1 MISSNPVQTPIEPPS
16 IEFSGVQ
23 VFANR
28 TGVHVT
34 GRVDFPAPVDGRTS
48 IPIDYRSQR
57 PDGSLEGGVHDRSH
71 TVALMRESVVKSYLI
86 HCDVKGAPSRRKCAQ
101 ATIDQCVEDGT
112 LDAPIGV
119 RTMQTWVAKY
129 ETGGLAALED
139 QYAKPPRKVLTLDP
153 RVATDAVLA
162 CAWWAFRIGD
172 TPGIDN
178 KIMSVA
184 ATLMSS
190 MQVGDAIAAIDCY
203 YSWPCD
209 RQRYP
214 FKTFPRFVKHDAQK
228 WYLRACD
235 DSDYRRQRDALPAPT
250 VPLQAPATIKTTPIP
265 DSRLRKRATGN
276 RRTRSDIAKLAGP
289 DSAVRTPPPTEP
301 QTITDAMRLMDE
313 GYRRMLFDV
322 FRNDAKAKRQAATTM
337 PLWWHSLP
345 TAVRNNIDFRSDAW
359 HDDHPG
365 VNAAAVAGRKLSMLT
380 AAWRRETN
388 HPKRLP
394 SGPDVV
400 RRTMR
405 ENHDAR
411 MRKL

>member
-1 MISSNPVQTPIEPPS
+1 MIASNPLQTPIEPPS
-16 IEFSGVQ
+16 IEFCGVCI
-23 VFANR
+23 FAER

-48 IPIDYRSQR
+48 IPINYRSHR
-57 PDGSLEGGVHDRSH
+57 PDGSLEGGVHDQAR
-71 TVALMRESVVKSYLI
+71 AAAMKRESVVKSYLI
-86 HCDVKGAPSRRKCAQ
+86 HCEVYKAPSRRKCAQ
-101 ATIDQCVEDGT
+101 ATIDDCVTDGT

-119 RTMQTWVAKY
+119 RTLQTWVAKY
-129 ETGGLAALED
+129 ETGGLVSLED

-172 TPGIDN
+172 TAGIDN

-184 ATLMSS
+184 ASLMSS

-214 FKTFPRFVKHDAQK
+214 FKTFTRFVKHDAQK

-235 DSDYRRQRDALPAPT
+235 DSDYRRQRDALPASA

-265 DSRLRKRATGN
+265 DSRSRKRATGN
-276 RRTRSDIAKLAGP
+276 RRTRSDIAKLTGP
-289 DSAVRTPPPTEP
+289 HSAVRTPPPSEP
-301 QTITDAMRLMDE
+301 QSITDAMRLMDE

-322 FRNDAKAKRQAATTM
+322 FRNDAKAKRQAVTTM

-345 TAVRNNIDFRSDAW
+345 AAVRNNIDFVSDAW

-365 VNAAAVAGRKLSMLT
+365 VNAAAVSGRKLGMLA
-380 AAWRRETN
+380 AAWRRERIL
-388 HPKRLP
+388 PSRLP
-394 SGPDVV
+394 GGSDLIRKSLRP
-400 RRTMR
+400 
-405 ENHDAR
+405 NHAR
-411 MRKL
+411 